1 METRDCWEFLA
12 EINIGVVAVVVGC
25 VWMVIL
31 QLALEEEK
39 MRFR

>member
-12 EINIGVVAVVVGC
+12 EVNAGVVAVVGY
-25 VWMVIL
+25 VWMVFL

-39 MRFR
+39 MRLR

>member
-12 EINIGVVAVVVGC
+12 EVKAGVGAVIVGC
-25 VWMVIL
+25 VWIVFL

-39 MRFR
+39 IRLR